1 VKIDPGIA
9 GFSQQDA
16 GFAAPR
22 VYLQQLQCLLIAR
35 LSLYRQELAAREPV
49 HARQVDIRFLADIHP
64 AQVGTV
70 GRNHSEPYEYVRRA
84 GRRIALLVNLEVLGI
99 YLEPL
104 RHVHGGFVDADKSDR
119 RVVRR
124 PPVTGVSVHLF
135 LGDEFGHAVAN
146 EPAAVMGQPE
156 LVEGVQVDG
165 EEVLV
170 ANEGHVPAGGAEL
183 RVGLTRLGVG
193 ELSCLVTVEIVEEQ
207 VTVEREQQAIRA
219 SSPATSAVESTR
231 SRISRSA
238 RLYSQRSICNGSVSL
253 PRRNVTRLE
262 SGEIFTSL
270 GDGPSRSGAA

>member
-104 RHVHGGFVDADKSDR
+104 RHVYGGFVDADKSDR

-207 VTVEREQQAIRA
+207 VTVEREQQAITGGRKLVA
-219 SSPATSAVESTR
+219 HDTALADDAQAFAPCEFLFGQGLV
-231 SRISRSA
+231 A
-238 RLYSQRSICNGSVSL
+238 RDQRRGVNQEPHL
-253 PRRNVTRLE
+253 PVRKVVLPKVH
-262 SGEIFTSL
+262 L
-270 GDGPSRSGAA
+270 